1 MQNQSIIESGRYS
14 RTIKPIYLTGDLICL
29 NIAYIIAFVIRF
41 KSIGIAHFDATNLW
55 LLLITNL
62 SWVLISVNLRLY
74 RIQRTANIQD
84 VFWDLFRGLFMLFL
98 MVATSIFIFRFNV
111 ISRLVVAVFFILVTT
126 GLLTWRFIF
135 LRFLKAYR
143 KAGYNYN
150 RVIVVGAGKLGQQ
163 LRDSLLRQPEFGF
176 KFLGFFDDKQLKS
189 NKLPII
195 GKIENVYQYVLEN
208 NVDEIYVALP
218 ESAVEHTRKLISFAE
233 NHLIKIKIV
242 PDFRRFINRAVQI
255 EMYDHIPLIS
265 IRKEPLLRMTN
276 RVIKRVFDILF
287 ALLIILLIL
296 SWLLP
301 ILALLVKLESRGPV
315 FFKQER
321 NGEDNKIF
329 NVIKIRSMRV
339 NKDADKQQAVRN
351 DPRITKLGRFMRKT
365 NLDELPQFFNV
376 LKGDMSVIGPRPH
389 MLKHTLEYSQLI
401 DKYLLRQSIKP
412 GITGWAQ
419 VMGYRGETIDPELMK
434 MRVLYDVWYME
445 NWSFLLDMKIIY
457 LTIANMLKGEK
468 NAG

>member
-1 MQNQSIIESGRYS
+1 LQSQSIIESGRYS

-29 NIAYIIAFVIRF
+29 NIAYLIAFVIRF
-41 KSIGIAHFDATNLW
+41 KSMGITHFDNTNFW
-55 LLLITNL
+55 LLLITNF
-62 SWVLISVNLRLY
+62 SWVMISINLRLY

-98 MVATSIFIFRFNV
+98 VVATSIFIFRFTI
-111 ISRLVVAVFFILVTT
+111 ISRFVVITFFILLTIS
-126 GLLTWRFIF
+126 LLSWRFIF

-143 KAGYNYN
+143 KAGYNYT
-150 RVIVVGAGKLGQQ
+150 RVIIVGAGKLGQQ

-189 NKLPII
+189 NKLAIK
-195 GKIENVYQYVLEN
+195 GKIQDVYQFVTEN

-218 ESAVEHTRKLISFAE
+218 ESAVEHTRELISFAE
-233 NHLIKIKIV
+233 NNLIKINIV
-242 PDFRRFINRAVQI
+242 PDFRKFINRAVQI
-255 EMYDHIPLIS
+255 EMYNHIPLIS
-265 IRKEPLLRMTN
+265 IRREPLLRMTN
-276 RVIKRVFDILF
+276 RVIKRGFDIFF
-287 ALLIILLIL
+287 ALLIIVLVL

-301 ILALLVKLESRGPV
+301 ILALLVRLESRGSV

-321 NGEDNKIF
+321 NGEGNKVF
-329 NVIKIRSMRV
+329 SVIKMRSMRI
-339 NKDADKQQAVRN
+339 NKDANQRQAVRN
-351 DPRITKLGRFMRKT
+351 DPRITKLGHFMRKT

-389 MLKHTLEYSQLI
+389 MLKHTIEYSLLI

-419 VMGYRGETIDPELMK
+419 VMGYRGETTDPELMK

-457 LTIANMLKGEK
+457 LTIANMVKGDK